1 MKSPDVPCGDERTAA
16 GSGAAAVPLNAP
28 AGLAEPAGDCPG
40 AAVSR
45 GEGGTAAPDLP
56 PKVAAL
62 IRREAYVFDAVGAP
76 IARPPADIQSRLRFF
91 HHINLTLEQIVTVLR
106 SGRYAGP

>member
-1 MKSPDVPCGDERTAA
+1 MNPDVHRAAQGTAA
-16 GSGAAAVPLNAP
+16 GSGAAAVPSPDSP

-62 IRREAYVFDAVGAP
+62 IRREAYVFDAVRADCPATGGYSEPVAVL
-76 IARPPADIQSRLRFF
+76 PPHQS
-91 HHINLTLEQIVTVLR
+91 Q
-106 SGRYAGP
+106 P

>member
-1 MKSPDVPCGDERTAA
+1 MNPDVHRAAQGTAA
-16 GSGAAAVPLNAP
+16 GSGAAAVPSPDSP

-91 HHINLTLEQIVTVLR
+91 HHINLSLEQIVTVLR
-106 SGRYAGP
+106 DGRHAGP